1 MSLTSGSATSSIS
14 LPASIEPM
22 LVSLARRP
30 FDSPDHIFELKWDGL
45 RALAFISG
53 GSLTLQGRNAR
64 VITQEFPELA
74 KLPQQVT
81 GDGVVL
87 DGELVCL
94 DDGGQ
99 PSFLL
104 LQQRLRA
111 LGAAHRRRPQ
121 SLHGEK

>member
-22 LVSLARRP
+22 LASLARRP

-53 GSLTLQGRNAR
+53 GSLTLQGRNDR

-104 LQQRLRA
+104 QQRLRA
-111 LGAAHRRRPQ
+111 SGAAHRRRPQ